1 MNIYRWFSDSH
12 SLNRVL
18 FYSKNYSQVL
28 ISSPNYQKLAD
39 AYGLDGFLVKSE
51 KDLKNVHE
59 KVFLSKKPQVIE
71 YEVLKEDNVY
81 PMVPGG
87 NTLGDM
93 MTED

>member
-1 MNIYRWFSDSH
+1 MVRQWQE
-12 SLNRVL
+12 L